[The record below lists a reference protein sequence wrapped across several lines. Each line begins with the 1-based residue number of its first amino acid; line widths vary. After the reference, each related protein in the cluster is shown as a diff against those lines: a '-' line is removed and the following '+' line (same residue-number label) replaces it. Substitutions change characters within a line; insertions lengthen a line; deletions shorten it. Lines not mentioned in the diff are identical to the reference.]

1 MEPHA
6 ADECHW
12 DIPCPMHPEHVPSQ
26 EDEPEYEEEEDEV
39 PRPLKRQNAGMS
51 PLLTQDR
58 LMASLRCSEQWE
70 NPEDEAVMAQPDLGE
85 YFGQW
90 EMPPSSE
97 IALCR
102 TYANYLASKLKA
114 VRKTK

>member
-26 EDEPEYEEEEDEV
+26 DEEPEYEEEDEV
-39 PRPLKRQNAGMS
+39 PRPLKRQNAGKS
-51 PLLTQDR
+51 LLS
-58 LMASLRCSEQWE
+58 MGSLLCSEQWE
-70 NPEDEAVMAQPDLGE
+70 EPEDEAAMAQPDLGE

-102 TYANYLASKLKA
+102 TYANYLSSKLKAA